1 MGYCT
6 LNLMRAV
13 LPRLITIGDTTMTTP
28 TIEKPA
34 GGTTTIETKEAERFI
49 DMASQHID
57 GRLRPVYM
65 APLKRVRF
73 VEVEPISEIKKGATK
88 VYVQDNGPFNISGW
102 VKIEDKTGYEVSTIK
117 LIPDNNFTEI
127 DIDTATTR
135 AFSIADG
142 TTISFVTYP
151 DPIPSMAARIAVS
164 MIIDKLFTSE
174 QSPDVSNYGKTL
186 RTNTSADMDSILAGV
201 IRLEGQNHTGRRFCR
216 TSVRDTWSTSGEH
229 QQGVTRET

>member
-28 TIEKPA
+28 TIQKPS

-49 DMASQHID
+49 DLASQHIN

-73 VEVEPISEIKKGATK
+73 VEVEPISNIGQGATK
-88 VYVQDNGPFNISGW
+88 IYVPDNGSFNIGGW
-102 VKIEDKTGYEVSTIK
+102 VKIEDGAGNETFTIK
-117 LIPDNNFTEI
+117 LIPENSFNEI
-127 DIDTATTR
+127 ELDTAVSR
-135 AFSIADG
+135 AYDISGG
-142 TTISFVTYP
+142 TTVSFVTYP

-174 QSPDVSNYGKTL
+174 QAPDVSNYGKTL
-186 RTNTSADMDSILAGV
+186 RTNASGDMDSILAGT
-201 IRLEGQNHTGRRFCR
+201 IRLEGQDHTGRRFCR
-216 TSVRDTWSTSGEH
+216 TSVRDTWSTTGEN